1 LAAAAS
7 AAASCHVDRDKIRVT
22 RRALP
27 LSDAA
32 AAALRLSVPV
42 MPVTPIAA
50 TDLIK
55 RLAVTPLPRHS
66 HREGDL

>member
-1 LAAAAS
+1 
-7 AAASCHVDRDKIRVT
+7 VT